1 VLYLGL
7 LLLTEEQ
14 MKLLISEIIKK
25 ASNAKTKAE
34 KIKILRDNNTQALRS
49 VLKWNFDSN
58 IISDLPEGDVP
69 FNKNDAPIG
78 TEHTVLERE
87 VKNLY
92 RFIKGANTLT
102 RFKREQLFI
111 QLLEGLHE
119 SEAEIICLVK
129 DKKIQDKY
137 RLTFAVVKEAF
148 PEIKWSNDAAS
159 K

>member
-1 VLYLGL
+1 
-7 LLLTEEQ
+7 

-34 KIKILRDNNTQALRS
+34 KIKILKDNNTQALRS
-49 VLKWNFDSN
+49 ILKWNFVPD
-58 IISDLPEGDVP
+58 ILSDVPEGDVP

-87 VKNLY
+87 VKNLW
-92 RFIKGANTLT
+92 RFIKGANSLT

-119 SEAEIICLVK
+119 SEAEIVCLAK

-148 PEIKWSNDAAS
+148 PEIKWSTEVSA

>member
-1 VLYLGL
+1 
-7 LLLTEEQ
+7 

-49 VLKWNFDSN
+49 ILKWNFDAG
-58 IISDLPEGDVP
+58 IISDLPEGEVP
-69 FNKNDAPIG
+69 FNANDAPIG

-87 VKNLY
+87 AKGLW

-102 RFKREQLFI
+102 RFKREQMFI

-129 DKKIQDKY
+129 DKKLQDKY
-137 RLTFAVVKEAF
+137 RITFAVVKEAF
-148 PEIKWSNDAAS
+148 PEIKWSNEVVA